1 MIKNYQ
7 LNISNYQK
15 QFRTLLII
23 VISFFALSLLYF
35 SNIIINEI
43 KERELKTIDRYAKFI
58 QIIANNDIQSAN
70 YFIDDIL
77 IKNHS
82 IPVIVT
88 DSNGKIIEFKNIS
101 KTPEKIDEALLLKS
115 LLSMKK
121 KYQPIVID
129 ILDENDNKIDFQ
141 LIYYNNS
148 KTLEIII
155 LAPYF
160 IFILTVLILL
170 TVYLIFYYS
179 NKSERDSLWTGLAKE
194 TAHQLGTPLS
204 SLIGWSEL
212 LKNNKQV
219 DKRYVGKEIDK
230 DLDKLKTI
238 TDRFSN
244 IGSKPKLINQNLK
257 KSIVKS
263 IIYLEN
269 RLTLKI
275 KTTLNLE
282 NIYTSFN
289 EQLFSWV
296 IENLYKNSID
306 SIGRTGNIKINLFQ
320 KKNKIILDFID
331 DGVGIKKADFKKIF
345 DPGFT
350 TKERGWGLGLALVN
364 RIISDYH
371 KGEIFVLESIKN
383 TKTTIRIELKK

>member
-1 MIKNYQ
+1 MK
-7 LNISNYQK
+7 ISNYQK
-15 QFRTLLII
+15 QFRALLVL
-23 VISFFALSLLYF
+23 VISFFAISLVYF
-35 SNIIINEI
+35 SNIIIQEI
-43 KERELKTIDRYAKFI
+43 KERELQTIDRYAKFI
-58 QIIANNDIQSAN
+58 QIIANNDIESAN

-88 DSNGKIIEFKNIS
+88 NSDGKIIEFKNIS
-101 KTPEKIDEALLLKS
+101 KTPEKIDEALLLKFYIYEE
-115 LLSMKK
+115 

-155 LAPYF
+155 FAPYF

-194 TAHQLGTPLS
+194 TAHQL
-204 SLIGWSEL
+204 IVIFNWMERAIE
-212 LKNNKQV
+212 NNKKV
-219 DKRYVGKEIDK
+219 DKRYVSEEIDK

-257 KSIVKS
+257 
-263 IIYLEN
+263 N
-269 RLTLKI
+269 R
-275 KTTLNLE
+275 
-282 NIYTSFN
+282 
-289 EQLFSWV
+289 
-296 IENLYKNSID
+296 
-306 SIGRTGNIKINLFQ
+306 
-320 KKNKIILDFID
+320 
-331 DGVGIKKADFKKIF
+331 
-345 DPGFT
+345 
-350 TKERGWGLGLALVN
+350 
-364 RIISDYH
+364 
-371 KGEIFVLESIKN
+371 
-383 TKTTIRIELKK
+383 

>member
-23 VISFFALSLLYF
+23 VISFFALSLVYF

-129 ILDENDNKIDFQ
+129 IIDENDNKIDFQ

-331 DGVGIKKADFKKIF
+331 DGIGIKKADFKKIF

>member
-1 MIKNYQ
+1 M
-7 LNISNYQK
+7 NISNYQK

-23 VISFFALSLLYF
+23 VISFFALSLVYF

-160 IFILTVLILL
+160 ISILTILILL

-257 KSIVKS
+257 KSIEKS

-275 KTTLNLE
+275 KTTLKLE
-282 NIYTSFN
+282 NINTSFN

-331 DGVGIKKADFKKIF
+331 DGIGIKKADFKKIF

>member
-1 MIKNYQ
+1 M
-7 LNISNYQK
+7 NISNYQK

-23 VISFFALSLLYF
+23 VISFFALSLVYF

-141 LIYYNNS
+141 LVYYNNS

-160 IFILTVLILL
+160 ISILTILILL

-257 KSIVKS
+257 KSIEKS

-275 KTTLNLE
+275 KTTLKLE
-282 NIYTSFN
+282 NINTSFN

>member
-1 MIKNYQ
+1 MK
-7 LNISNYQK
+7 ISNYQK
-15 QFRTLLII
+15 QFRTLLVL
-23 VISFFALSLLYF
+23 VISFFAISLVYF
-35 SNIIINEI
+35 SNIIIQEI
-43 KERELKTIDRYAKFI
+43 KERELQTIDRYAKFI
-58 QIIANNDIQSAN
+58 QIIANNDIESAN

-88 DSNGKIIEFKNIS
+88 NSDGKIIEFKNIS

-155 LAPYF
+155 FAPYF

-212 LKNNKQV
+212 LKNNKKV
-219 DKRYVGKEIDK
+219 DKRYVSEEIDK

-257 KSIVKS
+257 KSIEES

-282 NIYTSFN
+282 NISTSFN

-331 DGVGIKKADFKKIF
+331 DGIGIKKADFKKIF

-371 KGEIFVLESIKN
+371 KGDIFVLESIKN

>member
-1 MIKNYQ
+1 MK
-7 LNISNYQK
+7 ISNYQK
-15 QFRTLLII
+15 QFRTLLVL
-23 VISFFALSLLYF
+23 VISFFAISLVYF
-35 SNIIINEI
+35 SNIIIQEI
-43 KERELKTIDRYAKFI
+43 KERELQTIDRYAKFI
-58 QIIANNDIQSAN
+58 QIIANNDIESAN

-88 DSNGKIIEFKNIS
+88 NSDGKIIEFKNIS

-155 LAPYF
+155 FAPYF

-212 LKNNKQV
+212 LKNNKKV
-219 DKRYVGKEIDK
+219 DKRYVSEEIDK

-257 KSIVKS
+257 KSIEKS

-275 KTTLNLE
+275 KTILNLE
-282 NIYTSFN
+282 NISTSFN

-331 DGVGIKKADFKKIF
+331 DGIGIKKADFKKIF

-371 KGEIFVLESIKN
+371 KGDIFVLESIKN
-383 TKTTIRIELKK
+383 TKTIIRIELKK